1 MLIDQLQAGATLA
14 MTGPQI
20 ASLVFLGLCCVVV
33 FYLKIKGNL
42 PSDPGGSI

>member
-1 MLIDQLQAGATLA
+1 MRMDISSTLALTGPETATL
-14 MTGPQI
+14 
-20 ASLVFLGLCCVVV
+20 VFVGLCAIFV